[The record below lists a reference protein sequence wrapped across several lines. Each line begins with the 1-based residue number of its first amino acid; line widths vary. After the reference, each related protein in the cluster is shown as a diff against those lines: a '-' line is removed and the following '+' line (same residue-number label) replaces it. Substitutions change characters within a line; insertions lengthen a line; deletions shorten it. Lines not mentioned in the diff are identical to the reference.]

1 MNQGSEKYFGKSWS
15 YFTARETSVFGL
27 DRKALSFKNLEN
39 YYNYSQEDATLDF
52 LTSRRQDSVLCN
64 EKRSHLNYQVC
75 E

>member
-27 DRKALSFKNLEN
+27 DRKALSFKNLKN

-52 LTSRRQDSVLCN
+52 LTSRRLVYLFTQCCVTRNVLT
-64 EKRSHLNYQVC
+64 
-75 E
+75 

>member
-52 LTSRRQDSVLCN
+52 LTS
-64 EKRSHLNYQVC
+64 
-75 E
+75 

>member
-52 LTSRRQDSVLCN
+52 LTSQRLVYLFTQCCVTRNVLT
-64 EKRSHLNYQVC
+64 
-75 E
+75 